1 MMPGF
6 RGWWRRLMFGLATT
20 TGLARRG
27 FFIPYRYADTLPAAG
42 QRPPYAA
49 LERLFDSRREA
60 VAGWLDA
67 IDGFAAELEAI
78 GDAPPPAP
86 RWAQSWFPRL
96 DGAAAYAI
104 TRTLAPRRI
113 VEVGAGHS
121 TRFFARAVSDGG
133 LDTEIIAIDPAPRA
147 ALDRLER
154 VRLLRATAHEAGEAP
169 FRDLE
174 SGDILAIDSS
184 HILMP
189 GSDVDMLFNR
199 VLPVLPAGVFVH
211 IHDIFLPDDY
221 PAEWDWRGYN
231 EQLGVAALIAA
242 GGWQLQFASHYAAT
256 RMAGRVASGVA
267 GRLHLAEGAHEA
279 SLWLKKA

>member
-1 MMPGF
+1 M
-6 RGWWRRLMFGLATT
+6 LGLATV

-42 QRPPYAA
+42 ERLPYEA
-49 LERLFDSRREA
+49 LERLFDSRRA
-60 VAGWLDA
+60 AIGGWLDV
-67 IDGFAAELEAI
+67 IDGYAGALEAI
-78 GDAPPPAP
+78 GAAPPPAP

-104 TRTLAPRRI
+104 TRKLAPRRI
-113 VEVGAGHS
+113 VEVGCGHS
-121 TRFFARAVSDGG
+121 TRFFARAISDGG
-133 LDTEIIAIDPAPRA
+133 LDTGIVAIDPAPRA
-147 ALDRLER
+147 GLDRLGR
-154 VRLLRATAHEAGEAP
+154 VRLLRATVGEAGEAP

-199 VLPVLPAGVFVH
+199 ILPVLPSGVFVH

-221 PAEWDWRGYN
+221 PKDWDWRGYN
-231 EQLGVAALIAA
+231 EQLGVAALIAG
-242 GGWQLQFASHYAAT
+242 GGWELQFSSHYATT
-256 RMAGRVASGVA
+256 RMAGRVAGGVA
-267 GRLHLAEGAHEA
+267 ARLHLADGAREA

>member
-1 MMPGF
+1 MPGL
-6 RGWWRRLMFGLATT
+6 RRRWRRLVLGLATI

-42 QRPPYAA
+42 ERRPYEA
-49 LERLFDSRREA
+49 LERIFESRRA
-60 VAGWLDA
+60 AIGGWLDA
-67 IDGFAAELEAI
+67 IDGYAAELESI
-78 GDAPPPAP
+78 GAAPPPAP

-96 DGAAAYAI
+96 AGAAAYAI

-113 VEVGAGHS
+113 VEVGCGHS

-147 ALDRLER
+147 ALEGLEG
-154 VRLLRATAHEAGEAP
+154 VRLLRATAHDAGEAP

-174 SGDILAIDSS
+174 PGDILAIDSS

-199 VLPVLPAGVFVH
+199 IFPVLPSGVFVH
-211 IHDIFLPDDY
+211 VHDIFLPDDY
-221 PAEWDWRGYN
+221 PVDWDWRGYN
-231 EQLGVAALIAA
+231 EQLGVAALIAG
-242 GGWQLQFASHYAAT
+242 GGWELQFASHYATT
-256 RMAGRVASGVA
+256 RMAARVAAGVA